1 MEEPG
6 HVIAQLTSE
15 PQLRNSSEG
24 ELPHP
29 GQHVSKSLIF
39 EASSQ
44 AKMYKSHVSV

>member
-6 HVIAQLTSE
+6 PVIAQLTSE
-15 PQLRNSSEG
+15 LRNSSEG
-24 ELPHP
+24 EPPHP
-29 GQHVSKSLIF
+29 MQHVSKSLIF